1 MKRYKFKDLIVFEN
15 SNYILINKPAQV
27 ASLHERIGIASSIVQ
42 MAKKH
47 NEENQLCHRLDKET
61 TGIMAIAKNPEA
73 YRNLAIQFE
82 KRKVKKKYHALVK
95 GVHDFKELKIDVALA
110 ITAKGVAKVNR
121 EKGKESTTIA
131 NTLRAFRN
139 HSLIECQP
147 LTGRL
152 HQIRIHLSYCKAPL
166 IADLQYGG
174 KFLYLSEIKRKKFNL
189 KWGEEEQPLMQRVA
203 LHAHSLSFAD
213 VDGKPIEVEA
223 PYPKDMRALLKQ
235 LENYDA

>member
-15 SNYILINKPAQV
+15 DNYILINKPAQV
-27 ASLHERIGIASSIVQ
+27 ASLHERIGVAKSIVQ
-42 MAKKH
+42 MSKQYHEDA
-47 NEENQLCHRLDKET
+47 QLCHRLDKET

-82 KRKVKKKYHALVK
+82 KRKVKKKYHAVAK
-95 GVHDFKELKIDVALA
+95 GVHEFKDLKIEASLA
-110 ITAKGVAKVNR
+110 VTAKGVAKVNR
-121 EKGKESTTIA
+121 EKGKESVTIA
-131 NTLRAFRN
+131 NTIRAFKN
-139 HSLIECQP
+139 HSLIECEP

-174 KFLYLSEIKRKKFNL
+174 EHLYLSEIKRKKFNL
-189 KWGEEEQPLMQRVA
+189 KWGDEEQPLMQRVA
-203 LHAHSLSFAD
+203 LHAHRLAFAD
-213 VDGKPIEVEA
+213 VDGKLIDVEA

-235 LENYDA
+235 LENYDS

>member
-1 MKRYKFKDLIVFEN
+1 MKKYKLKDLIVFQN
-15 SNYILINKPAQV
+15 NNYILINKPAQV

-42 MAKKH
+42 MAKKYD
-47 NEENQLCHRLDKET
+47 EQTQLCHRLDKET

-95 GVHDFKELKIDVALA
+95 GVHDFKDLKIDASLA

-121 EKGKESTTIA
+121 EKGKESVTIA
-131 NTLRAFRN
+131 NTIRAFKN
-139 HSLIECQP
+139 HSLVECQP

-166 IADLQYGG
+166 VADLQYGG
-174 KFLYLSEIKRKKFNL
+174 EYLYLSQIKRKKFNL

-203 LHAHSLSFAD
+203 LHAHSLAFAD
-213 VDGKPIEVEA
+213 VDGTAIEVEA